1 MLTQKPKQEKER
13 KKGGETYTANPL
25 GVTFQTPLS
34 LNSLIAPPS
43 AACSTNLASKKS
55 LQVNLATS
63 RFIRKV
69 VVVVVVIILRGFLG
83 SGERLDWAN
92 LREERLK
99 QASSLFNPTQRS
111 PPKEMVRLL
120 VRKVKEEGKNV
131 RRERVRVEFEEL
143 PVVSKIE
150 RNHQRSE

>member
-1 MLTQKPKQEKER
+1 M
-13 KKGGETYTANPL
+13 
-25 GVTFQTPLS
+25 
-34 LNSLIAPPS
+34 
-43 AACSTNLASKKS
+43 
-55 LQVNLATS
+55 
-63 RFIRKV
+63 
-69 VVVVVVIILRGFLG
+69 VVVIILRGFLG